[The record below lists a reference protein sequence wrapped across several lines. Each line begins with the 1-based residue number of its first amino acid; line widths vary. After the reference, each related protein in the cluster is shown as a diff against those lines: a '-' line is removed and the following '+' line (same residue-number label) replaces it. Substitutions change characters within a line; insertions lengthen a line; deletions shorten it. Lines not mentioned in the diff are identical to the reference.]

1 VEEHERGDDGIVVIA
16 IPPRAAAEG
25 AGVGAGDAAGI
36 NEEIDG
42 GLPVLFLED
51 VGADQKRIADAG
63 LEFAAAGFDDEMLG
77 GFGGAEAAEI
87 ADLVADLA
95 AVEDFLESARR
106 TMKGV
111 PSGESGA
118 VNRILR
124 CRRAN
129 RRRVRPRR

>member
-1 VEEHERGDDGIVVIA
+1 VEEDERGDDGIIVIA
-16 IPPRAAAEG
+16 VPPWAAAEG

-42 GLPVLFLED
+42 GLPVLFLEE

-77 GFGGAEAAEI
+77 GFGGRKPLKSPI
-87 ADLVADLA
+87 WLRISPRWRI
-95 AVEDFLESARR
+95 FLESVSR

-118 VNRILR
+118 VKRFGESV
-124 CRRAN
+124 A
-129 RRRVRPRR
+129 